1 MVEHSL
7 PATATV
13 TAPRYAYACVSVNAL
28 MPEYWSEWTYAIPP
42 EMHASLAAGQLVWV
56 PLRGKLALGIVV
68 AFSNTKPDAEIK
80 PLHACVEPTF
90 CLSAVQ
96 LNLAVWMSERYCCSV
111 YDATKPMLP
120 PGVDRRTVEVYGLT
134 ATGRIVDLAK
144 LTKMQRAV
152 VERLIPCDDESGLTL
167 EELRAALGGA
177 LTGVLAALAK
187 NGLVTTQA
195 RVRHDAAPV
204 TKPVAFVR
212 AIPDEE
218 REVPLNAPRQQQAL
232 DYLRRRLRLTAG
244 AEGPLPPGAVTVA
257 EFRKVTGIGLPIL
270 HALAERGLVEFGAL
284 SGDAPR
290 DVQLAQTAPAPP
302 LTRKQQEAWEAI
314 SDALTARS
322 GETFLLHGV
331 TGSGKTEV
339 YLRAVAAA
347 LRQGRGAIVCVP
359 EIALATQMV
368 NRIQAR
374 FPGQVAV
381 LHSELSDNRRFAAW
395 KRLARGEAVVA
406 IGPRSALFAPIAD
419 VGCIVVDEEHESAYK
434 QGATPRYHARDVARE
449 LARLS
454 DGVCILGSATP
465 DLITYHAAAE
475 GTIRYLTLPERVFAA
490 VSGRQTVDGSRQ
502 SAVGSNSSGVRST
515 ADCRPPTGL
524 PPVTL
529 VDMRE
534 ERRIG
539 NGGVFSLALNGLLT
553 ATHAKGEQS
562 IILLNRRG
570 MATFTQCRKCGHVVI
585 CPQCDVPLVYHADVQ
600 KMRCHR
606 CDHEARPR
614 QQCPACG
621 ASEVRAYGVGTERV
635 EEEVRRLL
643 PTARVLRWDADS
655 VRREGGHESILRRLE
670 AREVDV
676 LVGTQMVAKGL
687 DLAGVT
693 AIGVVNGDTHLHLPD
708 YRAAERTFQLLTQ
721 VAGRAGRRAPGRVIF
736 QTNTPEHP
744 AIVAAQRHDYAMF
757 AATELPLRERLG
769 NPPYRQLAR
778 FIYRHKSE
786 QRAREEAD
794 RLAVTLARMAYR
806 EGHEDFYLVGPA
818 PCFTAKVRG
827 EYYWHVVA
835 VAEHLT
841 PILRSF
847 PIPYGWTVD
856 VDPVS
861 LL

>member
-1 MVEHSL
+1 MAEHFAPVTTSL
-7 PATATV
+7 
-13 TAPRYAYACVSVNAL
+13 YACVSVDAI

-42 EMHASLAAGQLVWV
+42 QMQGAVAAGQLVWV
-56 PLRGKLALGIVV
+56 PLRNKLALGVVV
-68 AFSNTKPDAEIK
+68 ALSDTKPDAEIK
-80 PLHACVEPTF
+80 PIHACVEPTF
-90 CLSAVQ
+90 RLSATL

-111 YDATKPMLP
+111 YDATRPMLP
-120 PGVDRRTVEVYGLT
+120 PGVDRRTVEVYSLT
-134 ATGRIVDLAK
+134 AAGHDTSLTA
-144 LTKMQRAV
+144 LTKKQRAV
-152 VERLIPCDDESGLTL
+152 VERLIPCDDDAGLTL
-167 EELRAALGGA
+167 EELRAALGGS
-177 LTGVLAALAK
+177 LTGVLAALVDK
-187 NGLVTTQA
+187 GFVTTHA
-195 RVRHDAAPV
+195 KVRHDPAPV
-204 TKPVAFVR
+204 AKPVAFVR
-212 AIPDEE
+212 ALPDEE
-218 REVPLNAPRQQQAL
+218 REVPLNAPRQQEAL
-232 DYLRRRLRLTAG
+232 NYLRRRLRLTEG
-244 AEGPLPPGAVTVA
+244 AEGPLLPGAVTVA
-257 EFRKVTGIGLPIL
+257 EFRKVTGVGLPIL
-270 HALAERGLVEFGAL
+270 HALANRGLVEFGAI
-284 SGDAPR
+284 SGDALR
-290 DVQLAQTAPAPP
+290 GVQLAQTTPAPP
-302 LTRKQQEAWEAI
+302 LTTRQQAAWEEI
-314 SDALTARS
+314 SAALAARM
-322 GETFLLHGV
+322 GATFLLHGV

-347 LRQGRGAIVCVP
+347 LRSGRGAIVCVP

-368 NRIQAR
+368 SRIQAR

-395 KRLARGEAVVA
+395 QRLARGEALVA

-419 VGCIVVDEEHESAYK
+419 VGCIVIDEEHESAYK
-434 QGATPRYHARDVARE
+434 QSSSPRYHARDVARE
-449 LARLS
+449 LARFS
-454 DGVCILGSATP
+454 DAVCLLGSATP
-465 DLITYHAAAE
+465 DLVTYHLARS
-475 GTIRYLTLPERVFAA
+475 GVLRYLSLPERVFQSSVARP
-490 VSGRQTVDGSRQ
+490 VTSTRGDGQ
-502 SAVGSNSSGVRST
+502 
-515 ADCRPPTGL
+515 PTGL

-534 ERRIG
+534 ERKAG
-539 NGGVFSLALNGLLT
+539 NGGVFSLALNGLLHET
-553 ATHAKGEQS
+553 LERGEQS
-562 IILLNRRG
+562 IVLLNRRG
-570 MATFTQCRKCGHVVI
+570 MATFTQCRSCGHVVI
-585 CPQCDVPLVYHADVQ
+585 CPQCDVPLVYHADVG

-606 CDHEARPR
+606 CDHESRPR

-643 PTARVLRWDADS
+643 PTARVLRWDTDS

-687 DLAGVT
+687 DLPGVT

-721 VAGRAGRRAPGRVIF
+721 VAGRAGRRTPGRVLM
-736 QTNTPEHP
+736 QTSTPDHP
-744 AIVAAQRHDYAMF
+744 AIIAAQRHDYALF
-757 AATELPLRERLG
+757 AATELAVRERLG

-778 FIYRHKSE
+778 FTYRHKSE

-806 EGHEDFYLVGPA
+806 DGHEDFYLVGPA

-835 VAEHLT
+835 VARHLT